1 MQRTTDI
8 GKRLRLVALAAIAVL
23 ALVAAGCGSDD
34 DGGSSGDGSS
44 GQGGKG
50 VTEATQ
56 AFESLLGPSKLKMAG
71 DSFDA
76 SKASGKTLFYLN
88 TDDSIPIT
96 TIWRDVAE
104 EALERYGVKIVNYNG
119 KGSASE
125 YNKAMRQAI
134 ASGADA
140 IFNMAI
146 NPPLVKQQIKAAAA
160 AGIPVVTGADGLPDV
175 RDTKTYVEGL
185 TAGVSYDYNQVGKVL
200 AQWFTSDS
208 KGKGKAL
215 FISNDDQPSSSYVVS
230 GFESAVDEL
239 CPDCDVTV
247 KDVPAAQ
254 VTTSLPTLVRTAL
267 QRDPDIDYVIPG
279 YDFNVPIIE
288 SALRQGNLTD
298 RVKIGS
304 WNAVPTVMQSLQR
317 EQSPVSMELGAPN
330 NWFSYAIADTVL
342 RILSGDEPVVWGTE
356 ASNFMGFRTFTKD
369 SVADMD
375 VSDYND
381 AEIYGLPDSEVESAF
396 EELWGGQGG

>member
-1 MQRTTDI
+1 VQPTTDI
-8 GKRLRLVALAAIAVL
+8 GKRLRLFALAAIAAL
-23 ALVAAGCGSDD
+23 TLVAAGCGSDD
-34 DGGSSGDGSS
+34 SGDSGDGSS

-50 VTEATQ
+50 VSEASK
-56 AFESLLGPSKLKMAG
+56 AFDSLLGPSKLKMAG
-71 DSFDA
+71 EPFDA
-76 SKASGKTLFYLN
+76 SKARGKTLFYLN

-96 TIWRDVAE
+96 TTWRDVAE
-104 EALERYGVKIVNYNG
+104 QALERYGVKIVNYDG

-146 NPPLVKQQIKAAAA
+146 NPPLVQQQIKAAAA

-185 TAGVSYDYNQVGKVL
+185 TAGVSYDYNQVGRVL
-200 AQWFTSDS
+200 AQWFASDS
-208 KGKGKAL
+208 EGEGKAL

-230 GFESAVDEL
+230 GFESAVDEF
-239 CPDCDVTV
+239 CPNCEVTV

-267 QRDPDIDYVIPG
+267 QRDPEIDYVIPG
-279 YDFNVPIIE
+279 YDFNVPVIE

-304 WNAVPTVMQSLQR
+304 WNAVPAVMQSLQR
-317 EQSPVSMELGAPN
+317 EQSPVAMELGAPN

-342 RILSGDEPVVWGTE
+342 RILSDDEPVVWGTE
-356 ASNFMGFRTFTKD
+356 ASNFMGFRTFTKE

-375 VSDYND
+375 VSDYDD

-396 EELWGGQGG
+396 EGLWGGQGG